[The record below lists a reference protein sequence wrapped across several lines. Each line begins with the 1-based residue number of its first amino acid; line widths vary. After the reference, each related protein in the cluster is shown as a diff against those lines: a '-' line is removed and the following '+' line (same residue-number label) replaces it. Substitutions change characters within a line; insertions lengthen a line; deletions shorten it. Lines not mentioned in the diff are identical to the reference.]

1 MRRAQYTSTGI
12 VKRLASVYS
21 PQQRWMKHRADLA
34 CRIAERSG
42 VSTIADISKDY
53 MDMRDVYEYSSLR
66 TRVMF
71 ITRDC
76 RANVWSQ
83 VRIHCETHGA
93 DARENAGD
101 VVARSSRDWVSVN
114 RRILRAVEGL
124 RDEDWIHVRY
134 EDLCRDTMSSM
145 TRVLQFAGLEYDE
158 RVLDFEQSVEH
169 TIACNRVRFGGKMKA
184 IREDLAWQDELRG
197 DELQV
202 ITEICAPL
210 ATRLG
215 YSL

>member
-1 MRRAQYTSTGI
+1 ME
-12 VKRLASVYS
+12 
-21 PQQRWMKHRADLA
+21 HRADLA
-34 CRIAERSG
+34 RRIAERSG

-53 MDMRDVYEYSSLR
+53 MDMRDIYDHSSLR
-66 TRVMF
+66 TKVVF

-83 VRIHCETHGA
+83 VRIHCEKHGA
-93 DARENAGD
+93 DARDKAGD
-101 VVARSSRDWVSVN
+101 IVARSSRDWVSVN

-124 RDEDWIHVRY
+124 HDEDWIHVRY
-134 EDLCRDTMSSM
+134 EDLCRDTTPAI
-145 TRVLQFAGLEYDE
+145 TRVLQFAGLEFDE
-158 RVLDFEQSVEH
+158 RVLDFEQPVEH
-169 TIACNRVRFGGKMKA
+169 TIAGNRVRFGGKMKA
-184 IREDLAWQDELRG
+184 IREDLAWQDELHD

-215 YSL
+215 YSF